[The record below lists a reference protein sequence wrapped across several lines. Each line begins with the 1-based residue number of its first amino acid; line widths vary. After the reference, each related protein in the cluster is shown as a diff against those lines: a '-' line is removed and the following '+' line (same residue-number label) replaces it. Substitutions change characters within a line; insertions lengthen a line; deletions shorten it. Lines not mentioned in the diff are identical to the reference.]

1 MTCPVLEPSF
11 RGKHL
16 LFIFFGLFVMRIFE
30 FAKYMLKVEVMEDEA
45 TSREQ
50 NIRVEKDEDP

>member
-1 MTCPVLEPSF
+1 MGLRIQQLCLHWPS
-11 RGKHL
+11 HSIL
-16 LFIFFGLFVMRIFE
+16 T
-30 FAKYMLKVEVMEDEA
+30 KYMLKVEVMEDEA